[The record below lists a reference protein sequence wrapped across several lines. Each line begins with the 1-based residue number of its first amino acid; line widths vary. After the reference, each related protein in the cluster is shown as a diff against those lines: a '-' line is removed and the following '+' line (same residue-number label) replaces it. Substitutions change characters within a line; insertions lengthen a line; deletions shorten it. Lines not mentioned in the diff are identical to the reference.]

1 MAKEL
6 SIFIDE
12 SGDFGDY
19 ESYCPFYLV
28 TFVFH
33 DQKDD
38 ITNSIKTLSS
48 AISYLNIPDNYVHAG
63 PIIRQEGDYYF
74 LDIEKRRKAI
84 NIAINFIRT
93 SPILY
98 HTFLVDRKIA
108 NDEFK
113 INAELSKQ
121 IKDFI
126 DSKFERFL
134 KYTSVKVY
142 YDNGQ
147 KQLTRILAS
156 VLPITISREVS
167 FKKIDPPSSYKLF
180 QVADIITTFELTN
193 EKISRGAMSK
203 YEQIFFKTIPQF
215 KRDYYDKISTKK
227 I

>member
-19 ESYCPFYLV
+19 EHHCPFYLV

-33 DQKDD
+33 DQTQD
-38 ITNSIKTLSS
+38 ISNSIKLLSS
-48 AISYLNIPDNYVHAG
+48 AISYLNIPNDYVHAG
-63 PIIRQEGDYYF
+63 PIIRQEDDYYF
-74 LDIEKRRKAI
+74 LNLDTRRKAI
-84 NIAINFIRT
+84 NLVINFIRT

-98 HTFLVDRKIA
+98 HTFFVDRTIA
-108 NDEFK
+108 TDEFK
-113 INAELSKQ
+113 INVELCRQ
-121 IKDFI
+121 IKNFI
-126 DSKFERFL
+126 DDNFEKFL
-134 KYTSVKVY
+134 QYSSVKVY

-156 VLPITISREVS
+156 VLPITICREVS

-180 QVADIITTFELTN
+180 QVADIITTLELTK
-193 EKISRGAMSK
+193 EKIKRNSISK

-215 KRDYYDKISTKK
+215 KRDYYGKIFPKK